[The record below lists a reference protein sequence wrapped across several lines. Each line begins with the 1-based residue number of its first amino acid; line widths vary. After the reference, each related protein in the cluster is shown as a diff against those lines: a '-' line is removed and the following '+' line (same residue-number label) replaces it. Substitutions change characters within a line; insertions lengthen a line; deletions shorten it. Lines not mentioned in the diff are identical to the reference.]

1 MKNRNRTI
9 LFSFLLLLSIV
20 VNFSYSVSA
29 DISIQDLAPSDDDV
43 VLSIGNENYSTN
55 PPGLSFS
62 KIMIN
67 ESGSWI
73 KFNDT
78 DFNITSS
85 NPINITLSY
94 LNDNFTAASDTEEVL
109 AYTVNSASGLVWF
122 NLSGFKPSTT
132 YTFYRDGGAV
142 QTYSSDS
149 EGNISYS
156 NSVWGSTFS
165 MKQGDQTGSTP
176 TGRTLKITYEHD
188 MLGATYTQGTETIGF
203 FVIIMVFT
211 ALGIGLMFLG
221 MIKGGRN

>member
-9 LFSFLLLLSIV
+9 LFSFLLLISIV
-20 VNFSYSVSA
+20 CSWSYSVSA
-29 DISIQDLAPSDDDV
+29 DVTYDNTTV
-43 VLSIGNENYSTN
+43 FNVGNENYTF
-55 PPGLSFS
+55 PLGGMTFS
-62 KIMIN
+62 QVMIN
-67 ESGSWI
+67 ESDSWI
-73 KFNDT
+73 KFNNT

-132 YTFYRDGGAV
+132 YTFYRDGGSV

-176 TGRTLKITYEHD
+176 AGRTLKITYEHD